1 MALDLWLFPSPTRPT
16 HIATT
21 PIATT
26 HIVLTTQ
33 MSSRCCN
40 HHAWMFVQMFVLV
53 SPATGDKMNPWG
65 MFWRCYVHRVVSGF
79 VLSLCS
85 LSLSVWGSYV
95 KKILKAILTDYT
107 CISQYPQY
115 ILLVK
120 KKLNKIGY
128 QWEGVKMFSL
138 TNKMVKKYINC
149 LTFSKRKKSSSS
161 RKHSLNE
168 RFTKLCLAGKRF
180 SLSLSLREHA
190 RLCVTQA
197 SPAPVRCEWENGYS
211 FK

>member
-16 HIATT
+16 HIAST

-26 HIVLTTQ
+26 HIGVDHSNEFQMLESSCLNVCTYVCTCQSGDRRWNEALRNVLK
-33 MSSRCCN
+33 MLCSSGAPP
-40 HHAWMFVQMFVLV
+40 HLGA
-53 SPATGDKMNPWG
+53 
-65 MFWRCYVHRVVSGF
+65 RVVSGF
-79 VLSLCS
+79 ILSLCS

-120 KKLNKIGY
+120 KKLNKIDY

-138 TNKMVKKYINC
+138 TNKMVKNI
-149 LTFSKRKKSSSS
+149 
-161 RKHSLNE
+161 
-168 RFTKLCLAGKRF
+168 
-180 SLSLSLREHA
+180 
-190 RLCVTQA
+190 
-197 SPAPVRCEWENGYS
+197 
-211 FK
+211 